1 MRAQGERWTQRSLLI
16 SLIIHGIIFIFLALY
31 FIGPSMRVQEFVH
44 AIFVPESEPKKLEPR
59 PRPVRPISR
68 PVPPRTQVVDTDI
81 IPVATPKRSSPL
93 TGRTVKTNVLLKAA
107 DESLVQ
113 DVASPSSLAR
123 DRILPKVMTT
133 AKVPPADLSLS
144 ISVSGDGADKVG
156 TGGRMGIGE
165 DGMGVGK
172 DGRSRTG
179 LPAVGPASDRQPLS
193 MIREHAA
200 LNVSD
205 SLADVAK
212 GVILGPSRVPPLP
225 KGEPGGIVIGRG
237 KDIEG
242 RIRFSRLK
250 HSLADWWADPTSVS
264 GLMYWMNG
272 RTNVHADINI
282 EGGALRLDS
291 PKLIK
296 CPLVIMTGHDRIVLN
311 SSSISGNYMH
321 RFTDSERGGLRRYL
335 IEAGGLLFFDACGH
349 DAMLARQV
357 ESELRTA
364 LPEYTMGPISNR
376 HELYLCYYEIG
387 GPPPGAR
394 RFWKHGNI
402 RLDPSARN
410 RYLDGLFINNRLVAI
425 ISDRDYLCAARTKNR
440 PGHGYTGE
448 SSPSSYRF
456 LTNVVMYSLMYG
468 GISDNSDYIPEMT
481 DKDRISIDAPVQIP
495 VLLPE

>member
-1 MRAQGERWTQRSLLI
+1 MRAQGGKWAQKSLLI

-31 FIGPSMRVQEFVH
+31 FIGPTIEVQEFVQ
-44 AIFVPESEPKKLEPR
+44 AIFVPESKPKKLEPR
-59 PRPVRPISR
+59 PRPVRRISR
-68 PVPPRTQVVDTDI
+68 PTPPRTQAVDTDI

-93 TGRTVKTNVLLKAA
+93 AGRTAKTSVLLKAA

-113 DVASPSSLAR
+113 NVASPSSLTR

-133 AKVPPADLSLS
+133 AKVPLADLSLS
-144 ISVSGDGADKVG
+144 ASVSGDGSDQVG
-156 TGGRMGIGE
+156 TGDRLGIGE

-179 LPAVGPASDRQPLS
+179 LPAVGPVNYRQPLS

-205 SLADVAK
+205 SLTDVAK

-250 HSLADWWADPTSVS
+250 HSLADWWADPTSIS
-264 GLMYWMNG
+264 GLMFWTNG
-272 RTNVHADINI
+272 RTNVQADMNI
-282 EGGALRLDS
+282 EGGALRLDN

-296 CPLVIMTGHDRIVLN
+296 SPLVIMTGHDRIVLN
-311 SSSISGNYMH
+311 GSSIRGNYMH
-321 RFTDSERGGLRRYL
+321 RFTDSERDGLRRYL

-364 LPEYTMGPISNR
+364 LPEYTLEPISNR

-394 RFWKHGNI
+394 RFWKHANI
-402 RLDPSARN
+402 RLDPSARD
-410 RYLDGLFINNRLVAI
+410 RYLNGLSINDRLVAV

-448 SSPSSYRF
+448 TSPSSYRF
-456 LTNVVMYSLMYG
+456 LTNVIMYSLMYG

-495 VLLPE
+495 ILFPE